1 MRFGFPTPNRGA
13 MATPEVLPTLL
24 QKGEELG
31 FAYTFVSDHIVVPN
45 TIQSH
50 YPYEQAGR
58 FTAYASGCMEQLAEL
73 GYLAGITRNL
83 GLLTSVMVVP
93 HRHPII
99 TAKALATIDVLSG
112 GRLIVGCGA
121 GWLAEEF
128 QLVGAPPFEHRGRV
142 TEEYIQAFKELWTSD
157 SPDFDGEFVSFSDVS
172 FLPKP
177 VQKPHPPIW
186 LGGDSPAAMR
196 RAARVGDVWYPIGN
210 NETYPLNT
218 VQRYADAAIRL
229 RAYAEREGRDP
240 ADVGLA
246 YKCLKYN
253 ENEAVML
260 DNGERQVFSGSTDE
274 IADDVKRFEDLGLEN
289 LTLGLTAPS
298 LEETLARMERFAE
311 EVMPKTTG

>member
-157 SPDFDGEFVSFSDVS
+157 APAFDGEFVSFSDIS

-177 VQKPHPPIW
+177 VQKPRPPIW

-210 NETYPLNT
+210 NDTHPLNT
-218 VQRYADAAIRL
+218 VQRYAEAANRL
-229 RAYAEREGRDP
+229 RDYTQRADRDP
-240 ADVGLA
+240 ASVGLA

-260 DNGERQVFSGSTDE
+260 NNGERQVFSGSTDE

>member
-31 FAYTFVSDHIVVPN
+31 FAYTFVSDHIVVPK

-311 EVMPKTTG
+311 DVMPKTTG